1 VNNVCTREEVMVGLE
16 EELEGVEESYRPVSA
31 IHHQLRAQNVAAFDE
46 IGIEKIFDIGMI
58 GVERTGLGISTNLIR
73 RSVLLAGCLGFR
85 GLKTE
90 ATGTFS
96 REAFERV
103 GFHPAGTVQYA
114 DFEYQGKRV
123 FAGMEGGDTGVT
135 FMKKKFFQ
143 SSLTHIL

>member
-1 VNNVCTREEVMVGLE
+1 MCLRPPQVMVGLE
-16 EELEGVEESYRPVSA
+16 EELEGVEESYRPITA

-85 GLKTE
+85 GIKTE
-90 ATGTFS
+90 ATGMFS

-103 GFHPAGTVQYA
+103 GFHPAGSVQYA
-114 DFEYQGKRV
+114 DFEFQGRRV
-123 FAGMEGGDTGVT
+123 FAGMEGSDTGVT